1 VAAIAICIIW
11 IIADAVR
18 WHRRIAQQWPSWL
31 NAAIPQLEDSS
42 TLLAADA
49 KTPIAKL
56 QQQRLQARLAD
67 VLTDADYQA
76 IARTR
81 SKLAIL
87 PLALSLLAAARHGP
101 TIAAPPWRRRRRPR
115 EANKPIV
122 DGEVH
127 LRVTPPGYTGVAPF
141 ETGARD
147 IVVPQ
152 FSEIRWCV
160 NNPRG
165 VQPPS
170 NWATAKPSPSTR
182 TAPNFALK
190 TRCSGACAA
199 PPPPATT
206 SVSRRTRRRKSPSSN
221 RQN

>member
-1 VAAIAICIIW
+1 MAAGALAPLELAAYLLAAAGIVAAIAICIIW

-127 LRVTPPGYTGVAPF
+127 LRVTPPATPASPHSKPAPATSWSRNSPKSAGASTTRAACSRRRTGRRP
-141 ETGARD
+141 
-147 IVVPQ
+147 
-152 FSEIRWCV
+152 
-160 NNPRG
+160 NPRHRQG
-165 VQPPS
+165 LRQ
-170 NWATAKPSPSTR
+170 
-182 TAPNFALK
+182 
-190 TRCSGACAA
+190 
-199 PPPPATT
+199 T
-206 SVSRRTRRRKSPSSN
+206 SR
-221 RQN
+221 